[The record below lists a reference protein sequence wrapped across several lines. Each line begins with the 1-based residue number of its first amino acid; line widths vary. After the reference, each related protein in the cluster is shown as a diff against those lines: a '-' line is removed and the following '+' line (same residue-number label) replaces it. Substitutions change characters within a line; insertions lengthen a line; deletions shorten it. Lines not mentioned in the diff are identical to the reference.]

1 MNGYIISFMLSGK
14 KADPKSKV
22 MHYYIYVKFWHRQ
35 NQIVLIEIKSWL
47 LWGFRADWKR
57 GERELSRMMEVSSG
71 FTEVDYV
78 SVCIYEN

>member
-1 MNGYIISFMLSGK
+1 MLSGK
-14 KADPKSKV
+14 KAGQSKV

-57 GERELSRMMEVSSG
+57 VK
-71 FTEVDYV
+71 
-78 SVCIYEN
+78 ENFLE